1 VWRVHHAHAHG
12 QLDLVRSSGE
22 VCLGADSCSDGGSMR
37 RVVLLGLAQ
46 ELEQRRAAGR
56 PGARIEGCARRRTR
70 SGHAREV
77 PEPRVRFACAD
88 LAEVDEKDRL
98 SLVQLAHGAVD
109 GVAVQCGPA
118 QEPPG
123 TAKAAD
129 PPAFGVALVGDSSC
143 QVVSTGP
150 TVECPRGQRRAR
162 KGGAGMGREPW
173 DGRFAEDEH
182 RPRFACRTGILRGL

>member
-1 VWRVHHAHAHG
+1 
-12 QLDLVRSSGE
+12 
-22 VCLGADSCSDGGSMR
+22 MR

-77 PEPRVRFACAD
+77 LEPRVRFACAD
-88 LAEVDEKDRL
+88 LAEVDEEDRL

-109 GVAVQCGPA
+109 GVVVGCGPA

-123 TAKAAD
+123 AAKAGD
-129 PPAFGVALVGDSSC
+129 PPAFGVALAT
-143 QVVSTGP
+143 VS
-150 TVECPRGQRRAR
+150 VQAASLRQPRESPAWMRDQRA
-162 KGGAGMGREPW
+162 P
-173 DGRFAEDEH
+173 
-182 RPRFACRTGILRGL
+182 P